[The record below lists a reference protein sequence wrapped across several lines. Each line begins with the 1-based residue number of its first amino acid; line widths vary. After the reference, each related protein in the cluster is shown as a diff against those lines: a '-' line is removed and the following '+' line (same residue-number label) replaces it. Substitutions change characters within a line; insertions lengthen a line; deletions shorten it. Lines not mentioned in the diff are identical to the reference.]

1 MSEDIIYL
9 DYAAATPLEP
19 KVLLAMEPY
28 FSDKFFNPSSPYS
41 PAIDVRHDY
50 EDAKKSLGRSI
61 GATGEEI
68 IITAGATESI
78 NLALKGIGGHIV
90 TVATEHPAVLET
102 AKQFDHTIV
111 GVDASGTVLL
121 DELKS
126 AIRQD
131 TRLVSV
137 SLANNELGTI
147 QPLRAVSEIVKN
159 EAMSRREKGDFTP
172 IYLHSDAS
180 QGLGQVDVHVARLG
194 VDLLTLNAA
203 KIYGPKQVGLLWAGS
218 QVKLSPLVYGGGQE
232 RSLRSGTENVAGAIG
247 FAKALELATE
257 HRNYEA
263 KRLQSLRDNMQNA
276 VLEAFPEAVVSGHKK
291 NRLASYLHLSFPGL
305 DAERVLF
312 MLEAK
317 GIYVATGS
325 ACAAN
330 KGSRSHV
337 LEAIGLAPEVA
348 DGSLRITLG
357 KFSNEENCARATD
370 LLIEAIR
377 LEKDRAGI

>member
-137 SLANNELGTI
+137 ALANNELGTI
-147 QPLRAVSEIVKN
+147 QPLRTVSEIVKN

-317 GIYVATGS
+317 GVYVATGS

-330 KGSRSHV
+330 KGTRSHV

>member
-330 KGSRSHV
+330 KGTRSHA